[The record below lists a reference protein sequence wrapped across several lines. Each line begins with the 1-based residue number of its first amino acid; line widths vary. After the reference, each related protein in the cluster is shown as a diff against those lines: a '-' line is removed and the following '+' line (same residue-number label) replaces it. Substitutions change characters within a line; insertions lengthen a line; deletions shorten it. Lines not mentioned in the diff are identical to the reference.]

1 MGPTDFGGKQSR
13 HESCDCM
20 QVEVLA
26 RAHALLLQSGLLSW
40 TQLELYA
47 MKPFH
52 PQTFWKHANSLYR
65 HFTVFFLAHALQ
77 VTSYFSVHTAPCAQ
91 EPHTVGQ
98 LNTSAN
104 LEWSQSHCMC
114 LQFVCS
120 PCQQTIVLGATASVM
135 SAVLLSA

>member
-1 MGPTDFGGKQSR
+1 
-13 HESCDCM
+13 M

-77 VTSYFSVHTAPCAQ
+77 VTSYFSVHTAPCTQ
-91 EPHTVGQ
+91 EPHTICQ

-104 LEWSQSHCMC
+104 LEWSQSHCVC
-114 LQFVCS
+114 NLFAVLASRLLCSVPLREVCS
-120 PCQQTIVLGATASVM
+120 
-135 SAVLLSA
+135 AVVCMTT